1 MADRFSH
8 HSRIRF
14 VDTDA
19 SRRIHYTSLLRHF
32 ETAEEEF
39 MRSLGWPYSDIERR
53 DEYYPRVHVEADYIG
68 ALRYDDEIETQVSVG
83 RVGEKSYTLL
93 FHVITHGVLAGK
105 GKIVAACMDKR
116 TQKSRPLPEAFAA
129 ALRQRIEH
137 AGTA

>member
-8 HSRIRF
+8 YSRIRF

-19 SRRIHYTSLLRHF
+19 TRRIHYTALLRHF
-32 ETAEEEF
+32 EAAEEEF
-39 MRSLGWPYSDIERR
+39 MRSIGWPYADIERR
-53 DEYYPRVHVEADYIG
+53 DESYPRVHVEADYIG
-68 ALRYDDEIETQVSVG
+68 ALNYDDEIDTQVSVA

-93 FHVITHGVLAGK
+93 FHVTTRGILAGK

-116 TQKSRPLPEAFAA
+116 TQRSRPLPEAFAA
-129 ALRQRIEH
+129 ALRLRIEN